1 MFVFKV
7 GKLAQLLGVHRNT
20 ISNWI
25 KTEKLKAT
33 PTAAKKYA
41 ISSRE
46 FMAFCRE
53 ENIPDALSRSIL
65 DQASAAEHLSDIA
78 ETKEKPGIEV
88 HQFKSGK
95 KLGSVMVVGGGI
107 AGIQATL
114 DLAEAGYYVYM
125 IEKTAGIG
133 GAMAQLDKTF
143 PTNDCSM

>member
-33 PTAAKKYA
+33 PTAAKQYA
-41 ISSRE
+41 ISSQD
-46 FMAFCRE
+46 FIAFCRK
-53 ENIPDALSRSIL
+53 ENIPDTMSQSIL
-65 DQASAAEHLSDIA
+65 DQAPAVEHLPGIA
-78 ETKEKPGIEV
+78 ETKEKPDLSA
-88 HQFKSGK
+88 HQFNSGK